1 MPSDRAAVRP
11 YFLLIGLFTLA
22 KLLTHL
28 ATSQGYG
35 YFRDEFYYLA
45 CADRLAAGYVDHP
58 PLSVFVLDAVR
69 HLLGDSR
76 LALRI
81 VPALLGA
88 ATVALT
94 GLMARALG
102 GGLWAVALAMTGA
115 LVAPVYL
122 ALDHFYSMNAF
133 DLFFWTLAA
142 YLFIRILDAPLRP
155 RTWLLLG
162 VVLGLGLLDKVSVLW
177 LGAGLFVGLVAT
189 PARRALVTPWPWVAG
204 GIAAALF
211 APHILW
217 QVRNGWPTLE
227 FIRNATS
234 QKMVAVAP
242 LDFLIGQMK
251 MMLPFTLPLWLAG
264 LAFLFF
270 HPAGRRH
277 RALGW
282 IYLTAFVILLF
293 NGSSRANYLAPAYT
307 WLFAAGGV
315 AWEGW
320 LRGPRVAWIRPVA
333 VATLLLLGAAIAPL
347 ALPLLPVDR
356 YIAYAAALGEKPSTE
371 ERNGVGELGQ
381 FYADMHGWDSMAE
394 TVAGVYLRLPPED
407 AKIARI
413 FAPDYGVAG
422 AVDLLGRRLGLPPGI
437 VISGH
442 NNYWLWG
449 PGDWDGRVLIMIGGD
464 EARVRAAFGQV
475 ERAGTIECGR
485 CMPYENHRPV
495 WLLRDLRLPVA
506 DFWTRIKHYD

>member
-11 YFLLIGLFTLA
+11 YVLLIGLFALA
-22 KLLTHL
+22 KFLVHL

-45 CADRLAAGYVDHP
+45 CADHLAAGYVDHP
-58 PLSVFVLDAVR
+58 PLSVLVLDAWR
-69 HLLGDSR
+69 HLAGDSR

-94 GLMARALG
+94 GMMARALG
-102 GGLWAVALAMTGA
+102 GGLWASALAMTGA

-122 ALDHFYSMNAF
+122 AIDHYYSMNAF

-142 YLFIRILDAPLRP
+142 YLIIRIVDEPLRP

-162 VVLGLGLLDKVSVLW
+162 VVLGLGLLNKISVLW
-177 LGAGLFVGLVAT
+177 LGAGLFAGLVLT
-189 PARRALVTPWPWVAG
+189 PARRALFTPWPWIAG
-204 GIAAALF
+204 GIAGLLF
-211 APHILW
+211 APHIVW

-251 MMLPFTLPLWLAG
+251 IMLPFALPLWLAG
-264 LAFLFF
+264 LAYLLF
-270 HPAGRRH
+270 HREGGRY
-277 RALGW
+277 RALAW
-282 IYLTAFVILLF
+282 IYLTTFVILLF
-293 NGSSRANYLAPAYT
+293 NGSSRSGYLAPAYT

-315 AWEGW
+315 ACERW
-320 LRGPRVAWIRPVA
+320 LRSPRVAWLRPVA
-333 VATLLLLGAAIAPL
+333 IAALLLLGAAIALL
-347 ALPLLPVDR
+347 AMPVLPVDS
-356 YIAYAAALGEKPSTE
+356 YIAYARAFGERPSTE

-381 FYADMHGWDSMAE
+381 FYADMHGWDSIAD
-394 TVAGVYLRLPPED
+394 TIADVYRRLPPAD
-407 AKIARI
+407 AKTVRI

-422 AVDLLGRRLGLPPGI
+422 AIDLLGRRRGLPPAI
-437 VISGH
+437 TISGH

-449 PGDWDGRVLIMIGGD
+449 PGDWNGRILIMIGGD
-464 EARVRAAFGQV
+464 ETRLRQAFAQV

-495 WLLRDLRLPVA
+495 WLLRDLRMPIA
-506 DFWTRIKHYD
+506 DFWARIKHYD